1 MSSCPRPCGAP
12 DGRDG
17 TLVSRARAGDTAA
30 FERLVRRY
38 SGPVYRITLRVLG
51 DAHTAQDAAQETFVI
66 AWWRLSDV
74 HNGQAF
80 AAWLYRVATTSA
92 LRAVRAR
99 RPQADLD
106 AMPPPAARSGDPEQE
121 ALAGDLLEALR
132 RALGRLPPEQ
142 RACWVLR
149 ELEGLSYEEIAAATR
164 CGPGTVRGRLYR
176 ARVRLAEELT
186 PWR

>member
-1 MSSCPRPCGAP
+1 MSSCPRPYGAP

-17 TLVSRARAGDTAA
+17 ALVRRARAGDTAA
-30 FERLVRRY
+30 FEHLVHRY

-66 AWWRLSDV
+66 AWWRLRDIRT
-74 HNGQAF
+74 GQAF

-99 RPQADLD
+99 RPQTDLD
-106 AMPPPAARSGDPEQE
+106 AVPPPASPSGDPEQE

-132 RALGRLPPEQ
+132 RALGRLTPEQ
-142 RACWVLR
+142 RVCWVLR

-164 CGPGTVRGRLYR
+164 CGPDTVRGRLHR
-176 ARVRLAEELT
+176 ARIRLAEELT